1 MKIVGLIT
9 EYNPFHNG
17 HLYHIEKARRLTG
30 ADSVIAVMSG
40 DYVQRGT
47 PAILSKR
54 LRAAMALRMGVS
66 VVIELPV
73 AYATGSAEYFAEGA
87 VSILDQLGCID
98 SICFGSECGD
108 ITMLEEPARLLA
120 DEPEHYQTA
129 LRAALRKGQAY
140 PKARQ
145 TALVQCLENA
155 SEQILEKPNNILGV
169 EYLKALYRRKSPIKA
184 YTITRKSSGY
194 HDTELKD
201 RFSSATAIR
210 KELLHGS
217 PDEVISQIPAQCND
231 LMQENILNRQ
241 FLCADD
247 FSLLL
252 KYVLLKE
259 TPETLCRYQD
269 VSEDLANRIWKNRN
283 QFQSFE
289 KFCELLKTKELTYS
303 RISRSLLHI
312 LLQITTNDV
321 TTYKKNG
328 GCRYAHI
335 LGFRN
340 DSTATLT
347 HMKTHTSIP
356 LLTRLAQSQELD
368 DCALHMLKQ
377 DIFASDLYESVR
389 TDRYQIPF
397 CSEYQQQILRI

>member
-17 HLYHIEKARRLTG
+17 HLYHIEEARRLTG

-40 DYVQRGT
+40 NYVQRGA
-47 PAILSKR
+47 PAILPKR
-54 LRAAMALRMGVS
+54 LRASMALHMGVS

-73 AYATGSAEYFAEGA
+73 AYAAGSAEYFAEGA

-108 ITMLEEPARLLA
+108 IALLEELAGLLA
-120 DEPEHYQTA
+120 EEPDDYRNSLKEA
-129 LRAALRKGQAY
+129 LHQGHAY

-145 TALVQCLENA
+145 MALVQCLGE
-155 SEQILEKPNNILGV
+155 SSGQVLEKPNNILGI
-169 EYLKALYRRKSPIKA
+169 EYLKALYRRNSKIRA
-184 YTITRKSSGY
+184 YTIARKDSKY
-194 HDTELKD
+194 HDTELTEC
-201 RFSSATAIR
+201 FSSATAIR
-210 KELLHGS
+210 KELFYGS
-217 PDEVISQIPAQCND
+217 SCDVLTQIPPVCSD
-231 LMQENILNRQ
+231 LMQESIQNRQ
-241 FLCADD
+241 FICADD

-252 KYVLLKE
+252 KYALLQE

-269 VSEDLANRIWKNRN
+269 VSEDLANRIWNNRN
-283 QFQSFE
+283 YFQAFE
-289 KFCELLKTKELTYS
+289 QFCELLKTKELTYS

-312 LLQITTNDV
+312 LLRITKNDIV
-321 TTYKKNG
+321 TFKKSG
-328 GCRYAHI
+328 GCRYARI

-340 DSTATLT
+340 DSTASLSYIKK
-347 HMKTHTSIP
+347 HSSIP
-356 LLTRLAQSQELD
+356 LLTKLKQCQELD
-368 DCALHMLKQ
+368 EYALHMLKQ

-397 CSEYQQQILRI
+397 CTEYQQQILRI